1 MKKLL
6 LFALVA
12 TIAITGCKKDEDSK
26 PSYPG
31 EVTINNVKTSFTD
44 MGFFKYGSSYNIEN
58 YGDNDQG
65 TLEIY
70 FDASSKGDV
79 NFSEDSYIR
88 IEIGSDKVYH
98 SISDGGGKLTI
109 TQLDDKTVKGTFS
122 GKFTDE
128 DGAEVT
134 ITGSFTSA
142 IYSTFIN
149 LSDFI

>member
-44 MGFFKYGSSYNIEN
+44 MGFFKYGSTYQIEN

-65 TLEIY
+65 NLEIY
-70 FDASSKGDV
+70 FDASSTGDV
-79 NFSEDSYIR
+79 SFSEDSYIR
-88 IEIGSDKVYH
+88 IEVGSDKVYH
-98 SISDGGGKLTI
+98 SKLDGGKLTI

-128 DGAEVT
+128 DGTEVT
-134 ITGSFTSA
+134 LTGSFTCT
-142 IYSTFIN
+142 IYSTFMNID
-149 LSDFI
+149 DFI

>member
-6 LFALVA
+6 LFVLVA

-44 MGFFKYGSSYNIEN
+44 MGFFKYGSTYQIEN

-65 TLEIY
+65 NLEIY
-70 FDASSKGDV
+70 FDASSTGDV
-79 NFSEDSYIR
+79 SFSEDSYIR
-88 IEIGSDKVYH
+88 IEVGSDKVYH
-98 SISDGGGKLTI
+98 SKLDGGKLTI

-128 DGAEVT
+128 DGTEVT
-134 ITGSFTSA
+134 LTGSFTCT
-142 IYSTFIN
+142 IYSTFMNID
-149 LSDFI
+149 DFI

>member
-44 MGFFKYGSSYNIEN
+44 MGFYKYGSSYQIEN
-58 YGDNDQG
+58 YGDNDLG
-65 TLEIY
+65 NLEIY
-70 FDASSKGDV
+70 FYASSTGDV
-79 NFSEDSYIR
+79 NFSDESYIR
-88 IEIGSDKVYH
+88 IEVGSDKVYH
-98 SISDGGGKLTI
+98 SKLDGGKLTI

-122 GKFTDE
+122 GKFIDE

-134 ITGSFTSA
+134 LTGSFTST